1 MKSYLQNNLQ
11 PSEEVKYIAKIHFYF
26 FVQPAVLL
34 LLGYLFYNTQTGIS
48 HYSGLLLL
56 FWGVVSLVQRVL
68 VKVGSVY
75 AVTNKRV
82 ILKTGIIGRS
92 VVELV
97 LAKCEGLHIEQS
109 VFGRIFG
116 FGTIIVT
123 TGGATNC
130 YHYVAKPFRFKREIN
145 GQIG

>member
-1 MKSYLQNNLQ
+1 MKSYLQNSLQ
-11 PSEEVKYIAKIHFYF
+11 PNEEVKYIAKIHFYF

-34 LLGYLFYNTQTGIS
+34 LLGYWFYDTQTNIS

-68 VKVGSVY
+68 VKVGSIY

-109 VFGRIFG
+109 VLGRIFG

-145 GQIG
+145 VLIG